1 MRILLAIIILVSSG
15 CGTVSVGV
23 NYNDGPTNATIA
35 YHANLA
41 QMRMK

>member
-1 MRILLAIIILVSSG
+1 MKTLLAIIIVVSSG

-35 YHANLA
+35 YHANLS
-41 QMRMK
+41 QIKVK

>member
-1 MRILLAIIILVSSG
+1 MKTLLAIIILVSSG